1 MRLSHYEA
9 LKPCSAQLGRETRQ
23 LNNETNTRFLA
34 TSELVEQ
41 TRPRIRISVGD
52 FSALQET
59 SRARARE
66 RESEEGIFALVPVVR
81 RARAIKPLWLETAVG
96 RGCGAIV
103 FARLFF
109 DCDVVSGF
117 LSWRRRGKKRK
128 WNVTFAVSTGKKS
141 WESWG
146 RGMRGHEI
154 MELCS
159 RSSMDFLS
167 LFLRDKGEL
176 GLD

>member
-41 TRPRIRISVGD
+41 TLPRIRISVGD

-117 LSWRRRGKKRK
+117 LSWRRREAAKVKRY
-128 WNVTFAVSTGKKS
+128 FRRFHGQ
-141 WESWG
+141 
-146 RGMRGHEI
+146 EI
-154 MELCS
+154 LGI
-159 RSSMDFLS
+159 
-167 LFLRDKGEL
+167 LRQRYAWPRNNGALLTVEH
-176 GLD
+176 GFSFPFPS

>member
-34 TSELVEQ
+34 TSKLVEQ
-41 TRPRIRISVGD
+41 TRIRISVRD

-109 DCDVVSGF
+109 DCDVVSRF

-128 WNVTFAVSTGKKS
+128 
-141 WESWG
+141 
-146 RGMRGHEI
+146 
-154 MELCS
+154 
-159 RSSMDFLS
+159 
-167 LFLRDKGEL
+167 
-176 GLD
+176 